1 MAIEKKNIL
10 SRLYIFFVFL
20 TVFFIAIIF
29 KLTNIQYAEGDRY
42 IAISEESTIKNDTIH
57 ANRGNVYADDGSL
70 LATSM
75 SRYEIRMDASK
86 PDDTVDFEE
95 NIQAL
100 SVELSQM
107 LGKPSDYY
115 VRLIRKARN
124 RTPKPNRYLLIA
136 RNVGYLDYQ
145 KMKTFPIFNLG
156 MYKGGFIAEQS
167 TKREHPLGKIAERT
181 IGYDDYRGAPG
192 IEGAYRKHLR
202 GKQGW
207 RLKQQIAQ
215 GQWKPINDNN
225 EVEPQDGRD
234 VITTINVNM
243 QDIAHHSLLRQ
254 LEHYEAEHGCV
265 VVMETK
271 TGEIKAISNLGRGK
285 SGKYY
290 EKRNYAL
297 WESHEP
303 GSTFKVM
310 SMVAAL
316 ELKVID
322 SSTVVDTGTGKYR
335 MYGRSISD
343 SHKGGYGEI
352 SAARALEVSSNIAFA
367 RLIDENF
374 NENPN
379 KFINQLKKMHLDDT
393 LGLPLKGE
401 GKPNIPAPGDVNWS
415 KNALPSIAY
424 GYNLLLTPLQT
435 LTFYNAIAN
444 DGEMVKP
451 RLVKEIR
458 SWDKKVKVFEKEIIN
473 SKICSSTTINK
484 VQEMLKN
491 VVVRGTG
498 KKLYEDNFSMAGKT
512 GTARTEY
519 RNFEEWNKDKKYI
532 SSFTGYFPVD
542 NPKYSCIVV
551 IHKPNLE
558 KGYHGADVSGPVFK
572 DIAQKIYTDAP
583 LLKEISNKEPKFA
596 SVNGDFEKYNNA
608 LEKQLKTVPNVTG
621 MVGMDAVSLLENLG
635 FRVIFIGNGKVKN
648 QSIEIGEK
656 VVRGAT
662 IKLELA

>member
-1 MAIEKKNIL
+1 LATEKKNIL

-20 TVFFIAIIF
+20 TLFFIAIIYQ
-29 KLTNIQYAEGDRY
+29 LTNIQYAEGDRY
-42 IAISEESTIKNDTIH
+42 RSLSEERTIKNDTIV

-86 PDDTVDFEE
+86 PDDNKVFEE

-100 SVELSQM
+100 SVELSKM
-107 LGKPSDYY
+107 LGNTSDYY

-124 RTPKPNRYLLIA
+124 RSPKPNRYLFIA
-136 RNVGYLDYQ
+136 RNIGYLDYQ

-192 IEGAYRKHLR
+192 IEGAYKSHLKGSYGVRRKQR
-202 GKQGW
+202 
-207 RLKQQIAQ
+207 ISQ
-215 GQWKPINDNN
+215 GQWKPISDNN

-254 LEHYEAEHGCV
+254 LEYYEAEHGCV

-303 GSTFKVM
+303 GSAFKVM

-322 SSTVVDTGTGKYR
+322 SSTIVDTGKGKYR

-343 SHKGGYGEI
+343 SHRGGYGEI

-367 RLIDENF
+367 RMIDENF
-374 NENPN
+374 NKNPN
-379 KFINQLKKMHLDDT
+379 KFIDQLKKMHLDDL
-393 LGLPLKGE
+393 LGLPIKGE
-401 GKPNIPAPGDVNWS
+401 GKPNIPAPGDSNWS

-458 SWDKKVKVFEKEIIN
+458 SWDKKVKTFEKEVID
-473 SKICSSTTINK
+473 SKICSDATIGK
-484 VQEMLKN
+484 IQEMLKN

-498 KKLYEDNFSMAGKT
+498 DKLYDENFSMAGKT

-519 RNFEEWNKDKKYI
+519 RNIVEWNKDRKYI
-532 SSFTGYFPVD
+532 SSFTGYFPAE
-542 NPKYSCIVV
+542 NPKYSCVVV

-558 KGYHGADVSGPVFK
+558 KGYYGADVSGPVFK

-583 LLKEISNKEPKFA
+583 LLKEIINQEPQFA
-596 SVNGDFEKYNNA
+596 SVTGDFEKYNNVS
-608 LEKQLKTVPNVTG
+608 EKNLKTVPNVTG

-635 FRVIFIGNGKVKN
+635 LKVTFVGNGKVKN
-648 QSIEIGEK
+648 QSINNGEK
-656 VVRGAT
+656 VVKGAT
-662 IKLELA
+662 IKLELS